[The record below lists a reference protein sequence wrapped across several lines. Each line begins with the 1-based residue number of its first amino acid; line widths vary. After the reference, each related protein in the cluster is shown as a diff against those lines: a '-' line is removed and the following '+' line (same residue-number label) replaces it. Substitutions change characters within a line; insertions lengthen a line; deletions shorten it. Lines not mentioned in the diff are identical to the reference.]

1 MNPGSNRPR
10 RPGGDR
16 GDETFSASD
25 YGQQI
30 AWRGPQRGYA
40 ARPAYAP
47 AGPGTPARP
56 SPADPSLHP
65 NAHRCALGTPAL
77 GAAPGRCR
85 AGRRD
90 CQRACGAGEFRGLS
104 EPALLP
110 EQKARAPRGA
120 QVQPRAFPA
129 PVLWNWNPAGPS
141 ARPAL
146 RPFSEAPTKAEFARI
161 RTALHGRL
169 GPRFNVTALR
179 LGVLGRAFLAS
190 ALPANT
196 RNAPYV
202 CGATGNCDMAVLLA
216 RRDRTILASM
226 GDGLGVVRRAGGPP
240 LLVVSSNFCG
250 GCESYSYY
258 RYRGGRYVQ
267 FSPPGRPSRC
277 GPPRI
282 PGLQPCRPLRGVRWL
297 DTADSVPGGLRFRY
311 FSLGFPRAC
320 PPRRNCL
327 VTVRGNTPGRPI
339 LLRTR
344 GWAAAETRPRPGF
357 DPSGPHLILARWL
370 SGGRALFTRYRIA
383 ARIQGFRGAFTS
395 GSYAAVA
402 AVLVP
407 GNRLLPDAC
416 MLAAPGPRA
425 KRRAWNP
432 ALYRLRPRVCFPLPP
447 PIHRRQVAIPVDT
460 TRLRSPL
467 VQNRAGQVF
476 ATNGRRL
483 FRWRRNRWHITPPP
497 VAGAAQ
503 PYIIPAPPG
512 TVAVEWGSRNGLGDA
527 LAWYRG
533 RQRAQVIPLPQFGSR
548 PLAIMSAFPSPTG
561 LQFAVASA
569 VASYPDCKPPADR
582 PLPGIYRLAAAGRF
596 RSVYRFRPMQFGRG
610 PCSPA
615 WNAQPWRLAPLAS
628 RVGPQHYWLWRGS
641 GPRHSLFHGVL
652 DVNHGRFTYHA
663 RLPGLP
669 GPPSGVYPWN
679 RNHAAVAVRGFGLY
693 LVNLRSLGVRRLAPP
708 RPGALLYVAAVQAA
722 GRPGVMTHYV
732 LAAPRSCRNCR
743 DYWLWH
749 RRRGQWRVAARFLSP
764 RALPM
769 LAADGVWFN
778 ALPWIGLRHI
788 PPRRSSPLVGPTGP
802 RVVDWRVGLP
812 LRHARQMFRLPAGK
826 ILAWDGARTAAFAPA
841 QFHAAVAASSA
852 GGFVLSDRLRVL
864 PDALITVAGPG
875 AGPANGPASGPMVWR
890 LFTGGV
896 VARWAGHHGWQR
908 MTSAPRNLQIP
919 RNTRTLDFDLRG
931 RLWLLPGCNLGPTAM
946 WNPAAGSWTVY
957 PGLHA
962 ALAAAHPRL
971 LHPRRDGIRVAY
983 GPGGRIAFY
992 GVCDALNYFN
1002 GRRWHIFRR
1011 GFVGLAPGPP
1021 RFTPAGRLQVVANG
1035 WGSSGASMGPN
1046 GSLRVRVNQQI
1057 IVWTWT
1063 GHGWRRFSRQ
1073 GVPPPPQLGPMPPP
1087 GCPTLAP
1094 ASIVRDQRGRTW
1106 WVAQDR
1112 LYEADRRHCRIILRG
1127 TMAQPFIDGR
1137 HLASATALAGGGEL
1151 LTTRITSAALIV
1163 SPATMHRA
1171 VAVYSLP
1178 AQPVSPPACAKCPT
1192 GAGIRPLRL
1201 HALQIFQ
1208 KPRLHQQKSI
1218 APPLQN
1224 PLPPQVAENATDRL
1238 ARCADAFGQ
1247 LFLRTREGD
1256 NGALRG
1262 GAAVLGGAP
1271 QQQCGE
1277 T

>member
-1 MNPGSNRPR
+1 MGGVATVAPR
-10 RPGGDR
+10 RVSVLDGGMQGR
-16 GDETFSASD
+16 KSRRRLLQLLTG
-25 YGQQI
+25 I
-30 AWRGPQRGYA
+30 P
-40 ARPAYAP
+40 ARAL
-47 AGPGTPARP
+47 PGTLAGCLL
-56 SPADPSLHP
+56 A
-65 NAHRCALGTPAL
+65 
-77 GAAPGRCR
+77 GAC
-85 AGRRD
+85 
-90 CQRACGAGEFRGLS
+90 CLS
-104 EPALLP
+104 A
-110 EQKARAPRGA
+110 GA
-120 QVQPRAFPA
+120 QVRPRAFPA
-129 PVLWNWNPAGPS
+129 PVLWNWNPAGLGDHPILE
-141 ARPAL
+141 A
-146 RPFSEAPTKAEFARI
+146 FSHAVTPAEFARV
-161 RTALHGRL
+161 RTALRGRL

-240 LLVVSSNFCG
+240 FLVVSSNFCG

-267 FSPPGRPSRC
+267 FHPPGRPSRC

-282 PGLQPCRPLRGVRWL
+282 PGLHPCRPLRGVRWL
-297 DTADSVPGGLRFRY
+297 DTAGSVPGGLRFRY
-311 FSLGFPRAC
+311 FALGFPRAC

-327 VTVRGNTPGRPI
+327 VTVRGNTPSRPV

-344 GWAAAETRPRPGF
+344 GWAAAETLPSPGV
-357 DPSGPHLILARWL
+357 DQSGPHLILARWL
-370 SGGRALFTRYRIA
+370 SGGRALFTRYRIVA
-383 ARIQGFRGAFTS
+383 GRRAFRGAFTF
-395 GSYAAVA
+395 GSPAVVA

-425 KRRAWNP
+425 VRRVWNP
-432 ALYRLRPRVCFPLPP
+432 ALYLLRPRVCFPLHPP
-447 PIHRRQVAIPVDT
+447 VHHRQVAIPVDT
-460 TRLRSPL
+460 TWLRSPL

-483 FRWRRNRWHITPPP
+483 FRWRRNRWHIIPPP
-497 VAGAAQ
+497 VSGAAQ

-512 TVAVEWGSRNGLGDA
+512 TVAVEWRERFGTGRW
-527 LAWYRG
+527 LAWYRASG
-533 RQRAQVIPLPQFGSR
+533 RPKVTPLPRLHGDPGLLQ
-548 PLAIMSAFPSPTG
+548 AAFPSPAG
-561 LQFAVASA
+561 LRLLIGSGAAL
-569 VASYPDCKPPADR
+569 YTDCKAPAGYPPPGVYRPTAR
-582 PLPGIYRLAAAGRF
+582 GPLRAVYLFRPRQLGPHLCAPAGSRPPPPLPGQVARLGPARF
-596 RSVYRFRPMQFGRG
+596 WVWGGAPGQ
-610 PCSPA
+610 
-615 WNAQPWRLAPLAS
+615 WRRLL
-628 RVGPQHYWLWRGS
+628 R
-641 GPRHSLFHGVL
+641 GVL
-652 DVNHGRFTYHA
+652 GFDHGRFTYHA

-669 GPPSGVYPWN
+669 GPPSGVYPWS

-708 RPGALLYVAAVQAA
+708 RPGALLYVAAVQTA
-722 GRPGVMTHYV
+722 GRPGAMTHYV

-743 DYWLWH
+743 DFWLWR

-764 RALPM
+764 RALPI

-788 PPRRSSPLVGPTGP
+788 PPRRPSPLAGPTGP
-802 RVVDWRVGLP
+802 RIVDWRVGLP
-812 LRHARQMFRLPAGK
+812 LRHAGQMFRLPAGK
-826 ILAWDGARTAAFAPA
+826 ILAWDGARTAAFSPA
-841 QFHAAVAASSA
+841 QFHAALAASSA

-896 VARWAGHHGWQR
+896 VARWAGRRGWQR

-931 RLWLLPGCNLGPTAM
+931 RLWLLPGCSLGPTAM

-957 PGLHA
+957 PGLDA

-971 LHPRRDGIRVAY
+971 LHSRRDGIRVAY

-1011 GFVGLAPGPP
+1011 GFAGLAPGPP
-1021 RFTPAGRLQVVANG
+1021 RFTPAGRLQVVTNG
-1035 WGSSGASMGPN
+1035 WGSSGASVGPN
-1046 GSLRVRVNQQI
+1046 GSLRVRVNQHI

-1073 GVPPPPQLGPMPPP
+1073 GVPPPPELGPMPPL

-1112 LYEADRRHCRIILRG
+1112 LYEAGRRHCRVVLRG

-1137 HLASATALAGGGEL
+1137 QLASATALAGGGEL

-1163 SPATMHRA
+1163 SPAAIRRA
-1171 VAVYSLP
+1171 VAVFPLP

-1201 HALQIFQ
+1201 HALQLFQ
-1208 KPRLHQQKSI
+1208 KSRLHQQKPV

-1247 LFLRTREGD
+1247 LFLRAREGD

-1262 GAAVLGGAP
+1262 GAAMLGGAP